1 MAKTKPRTEQT
12 VDVELADGQKIKIVV
27 KKPSNRVTT
36 EAQRRGA
43 ITWNQCVQQGIMTK
57 KELEKFMKER
67 GIWDEEKTTEQKTL
81 VTSINDLEKQI
92 YLSRGR
98 VKIGKAK
105 DLAIEMRKKRIEL
118 RELLTERI
126 TFETNSAESISEN
139 TKFDYIVSQCTFD
152 TNGEK
157 IYASLDDYET
167 RADDPIAFSAAQALA
182 EMMFQMDKDF
192 ESSLPEN
199 KFLKRF
205 KLVNDD
211 LSLINKDGHTVDVD
225 GSLINDLGHYLDE
238 DGGRID
244 KEGNKLLEDGTYVL
258 QGTYLDEDGK
268 TIPDPDKK
276 KVDKVK
282 AESPAPKKE
291 ETEEPDAPDS

>member
-1 MAKTKPRTEQT
+1 MAKVKPRIEQT
-12 VDVELADGQKIKIVV
+12 VEVELSDGQKTKIVV

-43 ITWNQCVQQGIMTK
+43 VTWNKCVQEGIMTK

-67 GIWDEEKTTEQKTL
+67 GIWDDGKEAEQKSL
-81 VTSINDLEKQI
+81 VTNINDLEKQI
-92 YLSRGR
+92 YLSKGR
-98 VKIGKAK
+98 MKLGEAK
-105 DLAIEMRKKRIEL
+105 KLAIEMRKKRIEL
-118 RELLTERI
+118 RELLTEKI
-126 TFETNSAESISEN
+126 TFETNTAESISEN

-152 TNGEK
+152 TDGEK
-157 IYASLDDYET
+157 VYDSLDDYET
-167 RADDPIAFSAAQALA
+167 RADDPIAYFAAQALA

-199 KFLKRF
+199 KFLKKF
-205 KLVNDD
+205 KLVNED
-211 LSLINKDGHTVDVD
+211 LSLINKDGHTVDID
-225 GSLINDLGHYLDE
+225 GSLINELGHFLDG

-244 KEGNKLLEDGTYVL
+244 KQGNKLLEDGTYVI

-268 TIPDPDKK
+268 VVPDPDKK
-276 KVDKVK
+276 KAAKVK
-282 AESPAPKKE
+282 AESPPPKKE